1 MTVSPLARLDS
12 VKRLTWG
19 SIDAFFVG
27 MHVVVVYFGI
37 AQCLQGLITPATVF
51 NFTVC
56 RRLTVGHRS
65 WRLYRS
71 SMRIPIVSVRL

>member
-56 RRLTVGHRS
+56 TVYSTHRHRLQRTVRRH
-65 WRLYRS
+65 
-71 SMRIPIVSVRL
+71 